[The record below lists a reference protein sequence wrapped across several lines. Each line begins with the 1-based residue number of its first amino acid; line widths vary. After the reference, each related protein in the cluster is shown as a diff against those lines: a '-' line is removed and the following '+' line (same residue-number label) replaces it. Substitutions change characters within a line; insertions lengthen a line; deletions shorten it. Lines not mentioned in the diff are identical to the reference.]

1 MKYVVSFTPRPG
13 GSAADTELA
22 EKRSLEVFSKWAPPE
37 GVTFHQFL
45 ARLDTGGGFAVV
57 ESDNPMLVAEG
68 PAKFGPWFAFEVIP
82 VLDMPEAMPI
92 VQEAID
98 FRDSIG

>member
-1 MKYVVSFTPRPG
+1 VVARPLLG
-13 GSAADTELA
+13 AST
-22 EKRSLEVFSKWAPPE
+22 
-37 GVTFHQFL
+37 FL

-57 ESDNPMLVAEG
+57 ESDNPTLVAEG
-68 PAKFGPWFAFEVIP
+68 PAKFAPWFDFEVIP

-98 FRDSIG
+98 FRGAIG